1 MKNHFQPGDLISTNG
16 FNVST
21 RPDGGTEMRGIIL
34 NMKPVIMPEPW
45 ENNEPV
51 TNWRITLYIT
61 RNGCESD
68 TFREAYAVNT
78 VKTLQI
84 IDLERW
90 SKQ

>member
-34 NMKPVIMPEPW
+34 DMKPVIMPEPW

-61 RNGCESD
+61 RNGCESE
-68 TFREAYAVNT
+68 TFRQAYAVNT

-84 IDLERW
+84 IDLAKW

>member
-1 MKNHFQPGDLISTNG
+1 MKNHFQPGALISTNG

-34 NMKPVIMPEPW
+34 NMTPVIMPEAW

>member
-1 MKNHFQPGDLISTNG
+1 MKNQFKPGDLISTNG

-21 RPDGGTEMRGIIL
+21 RRDGDNEMRGIIL

-61 RNGCESD
+61 RNGCESEI
-68 TFREAYAVNT
+68 FRQVYAVNT